1 MAETGRKNTGPLPK
15 TAAMEG
21 HGCFLNALKR
31 VVRSESALMLGA
43 VTTILFYIFS
53 DTLLVGFA
61 PDART
66 IVLFLWLFATMV
78 WCAFGVVRHADCL
91 AEMLGEPYGTLILT
105 LAVIVIEVSMISAIM
120 LHGENQPE
128 LARDTMFAVLMII
141 LNGMVGL
148 ALLLGG
154 LRHREQHYNLQGAK
168 AFLAVL
174 VPLAVLTLILP
185 VFTISTE
192 LPDFTPAQALYFAAI
207 TVILY
212 GVFLMI
218 QTVRHTGHFMQPG
231 KRGQPGSGA
240 PDPLVHEE
248 TAHTHGRHELRSVS
262 YHAVLLVLTMLP
274 VVLLSKKLAVFVDY
288 GVETM
293 GAPVALG
300 GLIVAA
306 LVLAPE
312 GLGALRAALANRL
325 QRSVNILLGSAL
337 ATISLTVP
345 AVLMI
350 GLLTGRNVELGLDPV
365 EMVMLLLTLAVS
377 TLTFTGGR
385 TNILQGAIHLVLFL
399 TYIVLIFNP

>member
-1 MAETGRKNTGPLPK
+1 M
-15 TAAMEG
+15 
-21 HGCFLNALKR
+21 
-31 VVRSESALMLGA
+31 RSESALLFGA
-43 VTTILFYIFS
+43 VTTLLFYVFS

-61 PDART
+61 PDPKT
-66 IVLFLWLFATMV
+66 MVLFLWLFATMV

-91 AEMLGEPYGTLILT
+91 AELLGEPYGTLILT
-105 LAVIVIEVSMISAIM
+105 LAVIAIEVSTISAIM
-120 LHGENQPE
+120 LHGENQPA

-154 LRHREQHYNLQGAK
+154 LHHREQHYNLQGAK

-174 VPLAVLTLILP
+174 VPLAVLSLILP

-192 LPDFTPAQALYFAAI
+192 LPDFTPAQALYIAVI

-212 GVFLMI
+212 GVFLVI

-231 KRGQPGSGA
+231 ERRQTGSGA
-240 PDPLVHEE
+240 PDPLAHEE
-248 TAHTHGRHELRSVS
+248 TAHAHGRHELHSMP

-293 GAPVALG
+293 GAPAALG
-300 GLIVAA
+300 GLIIAA

-350 GLLTGRNVELGLDPV
+350 GLLTGRRVELGLDPV
-365 EMVMLLLTLAVS
+365 EMIMLLLTLTVS

-385 TNILQGAIHLVLFL
+385 TNILQGAIHLVLFF

>member
-1 MAETGRKNTGPLPK
+1 MAETDSKNTRPLPK
-15 TAAMEG
+15 TAAMKG
-21 HGCFLNALKR
+21 SGVALNASKR
-31 VVRSESALMLGA
+31 VVRSESALLFGV
-43 VTTILFYIFS
+43 VTTLLFHFFS
-53 DTLLVGFA
+53 GTLLVGLA
-61 PDART
+61 PDPKT
-66 IVLFLWLFATMV
+66 IVLFLWLFATMT

-91 AEMLGEPYGTLILT
+91 ADVLGEPYGTLILT
-105 LAVIVIEVSMISAIM
+105 LAVIAIEVSTISAIM
-120 LHGENQPE
+120 LHGENQPA

-174 VPLAVLTLILP
+174 VPLAVLSLILP

-192 LPDFTPAQALYFAAI
+192 RPDFTPAQAIYIAVI

-231 KRGQPGSGA
+231 THGRPETGA
-240 PDPLVHEE
+240 PDPLAHVE
-248 TAHTHGRHELRSVS
+248 TARPHRQHESRSIP
-262 YHAVLLVLTMLP
+262 YHAVLLVLTM
-274 VVLLSKKLAVFVDY
+274 
-288 GVETM
+288 
-293 GAPVALG
+293 GAPAALG

-350 GLLTGRNVELGLDPV
+350 GLLTGRDVELGLDPV
-365 EMVMLLLTLAVS
+365 EMIMLLLTLAVS

-385 TNILQGAIHLVLFL
+385 TSILQGAIHLVLFF